1 MILKLVIIFSV
12 SETQHIDETG
22 SFEVNQ
28 SFTDDRQSH
37 MESSLNLFSQPFNEL
52 LVWTV
57 LTKRQSMAKL
67 MWQHGEEALAK
78 ALVASNLY
86 RALAFEAADDDLEV
100 EIADE
105 LSGYA
110 AEFDREALELL
121 DYSYRQ
127 DHDLAQQLLTCELT
141 NWSRQTCLRLA
152 FACHHREFIA
162 HPCSQLLLGDLWLGG
177 LRIRH
182 FANMK
187 VITGFLCPP
196 LIMKL
201 DFKSKEELQ
210 LMPQTEEE
218 RMTELKDEHENSS
231 VAELSSFNPS
241 PSISLRSERIVGD
254 KTKRATSVKQVENS
268 ESRKR
273 NGRLNSSSRTL
284 PALHFNKLEDNF
296 VSQDHINHLPQ
307 CTAVYCD
314 DKHHRKGQLRPSRK
328 LYEFYTAPITKF
340 WTWTMAYFFFLLIYT
355 YTLLI
360 RTPSKIE
367 WNEFYVIIHM
377 VTFGTEKIREIL
389 ASEPV
394 QLNRKLTVWGTSL
407 LNCCDAFFVIEF
419 FIGFIIR
426 VHEETLDYGR
436 VLYCLN
442 IVYW

>member
-1 MILKLVIIFSV
+1 M
-12 SETQHIDETG
+12 T
-22 SFEVNQ
+22 
-28 SFTDDRQSH
+28 
-37 MESSLNLFSQPFNEL
+37 LFSQPFNEL
-52 LVWTV
+52 LVWAV

-86 RALAFEAADDDLEV
+86 RTLALEAADDDLEV

-105 LSGYA
+105 LRGYA
-110 AEFDREALELL
+110 AEFDREALGLL
-121 DYSYRQ
+121 DYCYRQ
-127 DHDLAQQLLTCELT
+127 DHDLAQQLLTCELS

-152 FACHHREFIA
+152 FACHHRELIA

-187 VITGFLCPP
+187 VITGLLSPP
-196 LIMKL
+196 LILRL

-231 VAELSSFNPS
+231 VAEPSSFTAS
-241 PSISLRSERIVGD
+241 PSISLRSERVVPSKSKRTSSIRYVEDGD
-254 KTKRATSVKQVENS
+254 DSH
-268 ESRKR
+268 R
-273 NGRLNSSSRTL
+273 NGRLYSSSRTL
-284 PALHFNKLEDNF
+284 PPLHFDKLEGNIG
-296 VSQDHINHLPQ
+296 VSQDHIHHDIINSA
-307 CTAVYCD
+307 CTETYCD
-314 DKHHRKGQLRPSRK
+314 DQHNHKGQLGFSRK
-328 LYEFYTAPITKF
+328 LYEFYSAPITKF
-340 WTWTMAYFFFLLIYT
+340 WSWTIAYFVFLLIYT

-360 RTPSKIE
+360 RTPPSPE
-367 WNEFYVIIHM
+367 WNEYYVIIHM
-377 VTFGTEKIREIL
+377 ASFGTEKIREIL

-394 QLNRKLTVWGTSL
+394 KFNRKIAVWGSSL
-407 LNCCDAFFVIEF
+407 WNSCDAFFVIEF
-419 FIGFIIR
+419 FIGLIIR
-426 VHEETLDYGR
+426 TQEETLDNGR

>member
-1 MILKLVIIFSV
+1 MYSV
-12 SETQHIDETG
+12 SETQHMEETG
-22 SFEVNQ
+22 PFEGNQ
-28 SFTDDRQSH
+28 TFFEDRQSH
-37 MESSLNLFSQPFNEL
+37 IESSFNLFSQPFNEL

-57 LTKRQSMAKL
+57 LTKRQPMAKL

-110 AEFDREALELL
+110 DEFDREALELL
-121 DYSYRQ
+121 DYCYRQ

-231 VAELSSFNPS
+231 VAEASSFSPS
-241 PSISLRSERIVGD
+241 PTISLRSERIVGD
-254 KTKRATSVKQVENS
+254 KITKHVPSVK
-268 ESRKR
+268 ESSQSRHR
-273 NGRLNSSSRTL
+273 NGRLNSSIRTL
-284 PALHFNKLEDNF
+284 PALHLNKLEDNF
-296 VSQDHINHLPQ
+296 VSHDHLPSSS
-307 CTAVYCD
+307 CTAVNCD
-314 DKHHRKGQLRPSRK
+314 DKHQHKGQLQFSRK

-340 WTWTMAYFFFLLIYT
+340 WSWTIAYFFFLLVYT

-360 RTPSKIE
+360 RTPTKIE
-367 WNEFYVIIHM
+367 WNEYYVIVHM
-377 VTFGTEKIREIL
+377 FTFGTEKIREIL

-394 QLNRKLTVWGTSL
+394 QLNRKLAVWGSSL
-407 LNCCDAFFVIEF
+407 LNCCDAFFVVEF

-426 VHEETLDYGR
+426 IHHETLDHGR